1 VIASDPEKILDA
13 PNLKD
18 DYYLNLIE
26 WGENGIISVSLGSN
40 LYLLL
45 QNGETQNLMNLE
57 NDQEYISSVSWMGK
71 TNCLAVGLSDS
82 LVKHLKCK
90 I

>member
-1 VIASDPEKILDA
+1 MIASDPEKILDA

-45 QNGETQNLMNLE
+45 QNGENSQGHIFLF
-57 NDQEYISSVSWMGK
+57 SKAKVF
-71 TNCLAVGLSDS
+71 
-82 LVKHLKCK
+82 
-90 I
+90 

>member
-1 VIASDPEKILDA
+1 VIASEPEKILDA

-40 LYLLL
+40 LYLL
-45 QNGETQNLMNLE
+45 
-57 NDQEYISSVSWMGK
+57 
-71 TNCLAVGLSDS
+71 
-82 LVKHLKCK
+82 
-90 I
+90 